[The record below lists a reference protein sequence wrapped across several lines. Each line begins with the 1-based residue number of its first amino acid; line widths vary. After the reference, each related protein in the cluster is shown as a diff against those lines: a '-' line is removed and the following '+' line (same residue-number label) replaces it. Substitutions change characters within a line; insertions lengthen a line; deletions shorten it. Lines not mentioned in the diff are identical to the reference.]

1 MKRQLSIAST
11 ALLLA
16 SFGIVFAADAGTS
29 AAPTHIKSMI
39 NLRLELHNFLMVES
53 EASETSHPEYTT
65 EINSYRQAREMAR
78 DLRVWRIIND
88 ALVVGPD
95 MPAVVRRADTLP
107 SDLPGPDREAARKV
121 LGALGTAW
129 SRFES
134 HDATDRNRSLQ
145 NILVRVLRKQF
156 GVGMEE
162 RVMSALYSTMDF
174 RPLDAP
180 ITVFPVI
187 NAVEVGVWGKTPDGY
202 YLVVPVARRRNMQII
217 EGLVHEL
224 THIIDANQPP
234 GSSSVLARLRE
245 VGKTADPE
253 ELAAFAHGL
262 VAWNAGEMIRR
273 SVSESYTPLVAV
285 SPSLAAAIRPYLP
298 TYEGPWK
305 GYLDGHLSADEAVS
319 AMVASLK
326 PATSASG
333 G

>member
-1 MKRQLSIAST
+1 MKRHLSIAST
-11 ALLLA
+11 AVLLA
-16 SFGIVFAADAGTS
+16 SAGIVFAADVGTP
-29 AAPTHIKSMI
+29 AAPPPIKSII
-39 NLRLELHNFLMVES
+39 NMRLELHNFLMVES
-53 EASETSHPEYTT
+53 GRSETAHPEYTT
-65 EINSYRQAREMAR
+65 EINAYRQAREMAR

-88 ALVVGPD
+88 ALVAGPD
-95 MPAVVRRADTLP
+95 MAAVVRRADTLP
-107 SDLPGPDREAARKV
+107 SDLAGPDREAARKV

-129 SRFES
+129 PRFES
-134 HDATDRNRSLQ
+134 HDATDRNRTLQ
-145 NILVRVLRKQF
+145 NALVRVLRKQF
-156 GVGMEE
+156 GVVMEE

-180 ITVFPVI
+180 ITVFPVV
-187 NAVEVGVWGKTPDGY
+187 NSVEVGAWGKTPEGY
-202 YLVVPVARRRNMQII
+202 YLVVPVGRRGNMQII

-234 GSSSVLARLRE
+234 GANTVLARLRA
-245 VGKTADPE
+245 VGKAADPE

-285 SPSLAAAIRPYLP
+285 SPSLAGAIRPYLP

-305 GYLDGHLSADEAVS
+305 GYLDGRLSADEAIL

-326 PATSASG
+326 PAATASG